1 MNPSILAQLD
11 SYIKTSITEHYGNK
25 TINIFDRVME
35 KCQFYYDR
43 PAHSLAEIKDKM
55 NTKLKGDIF
64 EHFSY
69 LYMIHVY
76 GLSEVWLLKD
86 IPLTH
91 LTHLRLKR
99 QDLGIDLIG
108 KDNLNN
114 WYAIQAKYRRPNKY
128 KPKNILGWKM
138 LSTFQAIVSNSGPWK
153 KHIVITNADYIRH
166 VGKGKGPK
174 DKSICLKTLQN
185 ITPLEWE
192 RMAGLK
198 GHILQE
204 VNNSIGDADDNGDN
218 GDDGD
223 DGDDNGD
230 DGDDGDDGGENG
242 DDGGDDGGVEKN
254 KEDKV
259 IVQKVH
265 VGKIRFKKPLVNN
278 DRPDVDE
285 LRRRRMMFFDPK

>member
-1 MNPSILAQLD
+1 
-11 SYIKTSITEHYGNK
+11 
-25 TINIFDRVME
+25 
-35 KCQFYYDR
+35 
-43 PAHSLAEIKDKM
+43 
-55 NTKLKGDIF
+55 
-64 EHFSY
+64 
-69 LYMIHVY
+69 
-76 GLSEVWLLKD
+76 VWLLKD

-108 KDNLNN
+108 KDKQDN
-114 WYAIQAKYRRPNKY
+114 WYAIQSKYRKSNKY
-128 KPKNILGWKM
+128 KLKNVLGWKM

-153 KHIVITNADYIRH
+153 KHIVITNAHYIRH

-185 ITPLEWE
+185 ITSLEWE

-204 VNNSIGDADDNGDN
+204 VNDSIGDEDEN

-223 DGDDNGD
+223 DGDENDGGD
-230 DGDDGDDGGENG
+230 EDENDGNDGDDGD
-242 DDGGDDGGVEKN
+242 VEK
-254 KEDKV
+254 KEDKEDQV
-259 IVQKVH
+259 IIQKVN
-265 VGKIRFKKPLVNN
+265 VGKIRFKKPLVIVNN